1 MELTDVRVSP
11 VNEEKLKAFVNIT
24 IDDCFIV
31 RDLKII
37 NGKNGLFV
45 SMPSRRRKDG
55 TFRDIA
61 HPLNNETR
69 EMMEQRILS
78 EYEKTLSEVETAVS
92 EDTESEVETIIS
104 EDTEIKSTDNAPEEV
119 VTDSEEIEE
128 EE

>member
-1 MELTDVRVSP
+1 VGKDFLDTEEVEMELTDVRVSP

-31 RDLKII
+31 RDLKVI

-78 EYEKTLSEVETAVS
+78 EYEKTLSEV
-92 EDTESEVETIIS
+92 VETTIS
-104 EDTEIKSTDNAPEEV
+104 EDVEVASVDDESEEV
-119 VTDSEEIEE
+119 ATDSEELEE
-128 EE
+128 E

>member
-78 EYEKTLSEVETAVS
+78 EYEKKLSEVET
-92 EDTESEVETIIS
+92 TIS
-104 EDTEIKSTDNAPEEV
+104 EDTEIESAACEPEEV
-119 VTDSEEIEE
+119 VANSGELEE
-128 EE
+128 EEEEEEE

>member
-11 VNEEKLKAFVNIT
+11 VNEDKLKAFVNIT
-24 IDDCFIV
+24 IDDCFII

-69 EMMEQRILS
+69 EMMEQKILS
-78 EYEKTLSEVETAVS
+78 EYEKTLSEEGEA
-92 EDTESEVETIIS
+92 
-104 EDTEIKSTDNAPEEV
+104 IKEK
-119 VTDSEEIEE
+119 IEE
-128 EE
+128 ESANYQLGDVETEEVEEEEQ

>member
-69 EMMEQRILS
+69 EMVEQRILS
-78 EYEKTLSEVETAVS
+78 EYEKILSEVVETTVS
-92 EDTESEVETIIS
+92 EDVEVAS
-104 EDTEIKSTDNAPEEV
+104 VDYGSDEV
-119 VTDSEEIEE
+119 DTDSDELEE
-128 EE
+128 E

>member
-1 MELTDVRVSP
+1 MELTDVRISL

-78 EYEKTLSEVETAVS
+78 EYEKSFSEVET
-92 EDTESEVETIIS
+92 TES
-104 EDTEIKSTDNAPEEV
+104 EDTEIESVDYEPEEEV
-119 VTDSEEIEE
+119 VADSEELKEE
-128 EE
+128 

>member
-31 RDLKII
+31 RDLKVI

-78 EYEKTLSEVETAVS
+78 EYEKKLSEVET
-92 EDTESEVETIIS
+92 TIS
-104 EDTEIKSTDNAPEEV
+104 EDPEIESVDDEPEEV
-119 VTDSEEIEE
+119 VANSEEIEE
-128 EE
+128 EAAAEEE

>member
-1 MELTDVRVSP
+1 LDSKEVEMELTDVRVSL

-78 EYEKTLSEVETAVS
+78 EYEKAFSEVET
-92 EDTESEVETIIS
+92 TES
-104 EDTEIKSTDNAPEEV
+104 EDTEIESADNEPEEV
-119 VTDSEEIEE
+119 VADSEELEE
-128 EE
+128 E

>member
-1 MELTDVRVSP
+1 MDSKEVEMELTDVRVSP

-78 EYEKTLSEVETAVS
+78 EYEKTLSEVET
-92 EDTESEVETIIS
+92 TIS
-104 EDTEIKSTDNAPEEV
+104 EDTEIESTDNEPEEV

>member
-69 EMMEQRILS
+69 EMVEQRILS
-78 EYEKTLSEVETAVS
+78 EYERILSEVVETTVS
-92 EDTESEVETIIS
+92 EEVEVAS
-104 EDTEIKSTDNAPEEV
+104 VDYGSDEV
-119 VTDSEEIEE
+119 DTDSDELEE
-128 EE
+128 E